1 MKNNRGIVVVLLLA
15 GGCVRTSA
23 LERGARVVRGN
34 VTPMARAFTDGS
46 RRLVRYAGQTAED
59 ATLLARLKTALAVR
73 KGLDEGEIHLDV
85 EEGIVRLTGQV
96 SSAARKRTVAE
107 VVRNTVGV
115 TKVVNRLKIVPATTA
130 AEG

>member
-1 MKNNRGIVVVLLLA
+1 MVLLLA
-15 GGCVRTSA
+15 GGCMRPNA
-23 LERGARVVRGN
+23 LQRGARAVRGK

-59 ATLLARLKTALAVR
+59 AALLARLRTALAVR
-73 KGLDEGEIHLDV
+73 KGLDEGEIHMDV
-85 EEGIVRLTGQV
+85 EEGVVRLTGQV

-115 TKVVNRLKIVPATTA
+115 TKVDNRLKIVPAATA